1 MNDILFKIISS
12 LNSERI
18 KNKLEL
24 RGYTF
29 SIAPM
34 YNYNNILRNRVTL
47 DYNIKIFNAT
57 DEELDKICDFI
68 INKVF
73 NDDFIKKMIVNK
85 VLMLSFNIYDADN
98 SSAESFDCKQ
108 LLDKYLGRAIYS
120 YSIDNSKLKLIVDVP
135 SGVDVS
141 RWKPVLMSKKDNI
154 FSDFRNNNINLN
166 SLEIVFS
173 FEKQELDDL
182 ANTFLEIGFAISNPK

>member
-34 YNYNNILRNRVTL
+34 NNYNNILRDKRTL

-73 NDDFIKKMIVNK
+73 ADDFIKKMIINK
-85 VLMLSFNIYDADN
+85 VLMLSYNVYDVCN
-98 SSAESFDCKQ
+98 SSAESFDCKV
-108 LLDKYLGRAIYS
+108 LLDKYLGRAVYS
-120 YSIDNSKLKLIVDVP
+120 YSIEESKLKLIVDVP
-135 SGVDVS
+135 SNIDVS
-141 RWKPVLMSKKDNI
+141 KWKPVLLNKQDKI
-154 FSDFRNNNINLN
+154 FLDFKNNNINLK
-166 SLEIVFS
+166 SLEVVFS
-173 FEKQELDDL
+173 FEKEELDEV
-182 ANTFLEIGFAISNPK
+182 ANTLLDLGFSISKQ